1 MEDPSQFESSV
12 HIVAH
17 LLREIESAIRE
28 VLLFALQI
36 DLQEQGTQNQ
46 NKNHKHEKEIEVI
59 LSALE
64 ISETDPIHKYW
75 LKTIKETRHKLS
87 HRAGLKIRNKEEI
100 YDLWYKAQ
108 LVFYE
113 IIQKFRE
120 RYSNIF
126 EILDKFLD
134 KKDPT
139 NEDLKNFRNKIPH
152 HPYTLMY
159 FYNQCNNPVWLNNIK
174 KTSTKKPLL
183 QPEARYLTRMAE
195 HRPELVRDI
204 IMQMPETDN
213 VQVLW
218 ELADA
223 VLNMPPDIAAT
234 LINKCI
240 QWINAPY
247 FDVVLAKKLGNLIE
261 HLIRGNQFKQ
271 ALLLAENLLD
281 FQEPKENV
289 LKKSDTEIQ
298 EPQTKIDNIWHYKEI
313 LSKNVPALTKT
324 GKLEAFNFFCKL
336 LDKAVKISI
345 KKESKDVD
353 FSYIWRSAIE
363 DHPQN
368 IKNDVKNVLV
378 DAVRD
383 AADLLVKESLAS
395 LDDVIKHLESYPYP
409 IFKRII
415 LYLLWRF
422 PEKGV
427 KFIPKYLI
435 NYELFSNPHFRH
447 EYTLLLRKAFCTL
460 SPKEQKQIFKWIEDG
475 PKPELLKE
483 KTPEERESYKK
494 RWLYRELARFNFEDL
509 PERWQKVYKE
519 LVEKFGEP
527 EQPDLTVTFT
537 EWVGPTSPLTVEDI
551 LKKDIDDLVKFLKTW
566 EPPQTPFGE
575 PSPEGLGRALSSA
588 VAKEPERFAREAGK
602 FKDVHPTY
610 VRYLIQGFTEA
621 LKEGKAFS
629 WEPIF
634 ELCQWAVSQP
644 RNGPTKKKKP
654 LFGLDSDWDWTR
666 RETASMLETGFEKN
680 TFPFELREQIW
691 KILELLTEDPEPTP
705 EDEREKAGQPKLK
718 WPTIA
723 INSVRGKALHAVIRY
738 ALWVRK
744 HLEKSQEYHGFD
756 SIPEVKA
763 VLEKHLNPSYD
774 SSRAIRSI
782 YGQWFPWLVYLD
794 HQWARKNVSQIFPIE
809 NPDLRNAAWE
819 IYLTFNKAYKEVFD
833 ILREQYAYSVDQL
846 ESRPEDQPPEEY
858 EKNLAEHLMTF
869 YSLGLIDFDDAIL
882 EKFWE
887 KGGPLRKEAL
897 EFIGRA
903 FYYTDKKSTI
913 ERFKQL
919 WEKLWKKFRKYPN
932 QYKQEIASF
941 GWWFIT
947 DKFEDDWAFLYLP
960 QVFEIAGAE
969 IDDFVIQEIINRFT
983 LLVNKRPR
991 EILLCL
997 KHIFEAD
1004 QQGWHIY
1011 FSRENIKTILSKA
1024 LSSPDDEVVEE
1035 ARRLINYLGSRGYFE
1050 FRELLKA

>member
-1 MEDPSQFESSV
+1 MSDNNLAFFERLDILDQIIKQGPSHETINKLQNFLSDKILYQYFFKTIDNPLWIKPLKEAGFFSNPPRTIKKKDFTEFPFWPESQFLTRIASKAPDEVCKIILKIPDTNNPRVHEDFIDVALNVPPEISV
-12 HIVAH
+12 KILKKEKGWIKKQKRLIFSIPDKLGKLIIH
-17 LLREIESAIRE
+17 LAGGKQVEQAFELTQILLDIYPKAKSKIDIWEYNQILTKVIPILIEKRRLKMFNFLC
-28 VLLFALQI
+28 VLLKKAIQFY
-36 DLQEQGTQNQ
+36 G
-46 NKNHKHEKEIEVI
+46 EVI
-59 LSALE
+59 A
-64 ISETDPIHKYW
+64 
-75 LKTIKETRHKLS
+75 
-87 HRAGLKIRNKEEI
+87 
-100 YDLWYKAQ
+100 
-108 LVFYE
+108 
-113 IIQKFRE
+113 
-120 RYSNIF
+120 
-126 EILDKFLD
+126 
-134 KKDPT
+134 
-139 NEDLKNFRNKIPH
+139 ED
-152 HPYTLMY
+152 
-159 FYNQCNNPVWLNNIK
+159 W
-174 KTSTKKPLL
+174 
-183 QPEARYLTRMAE
+183 
-195 HRPELVRDI
+195 
-204 IMQMPETDN
+204 
-213 VQVLW
+213 
-218 ELADA
+218 
-223 VLNMPPDIAAT
+223 
-234 LINKCI
+234 
-240 QWINAPY
+240 
-247 FDVVLAKKLGNLIE
+247 
-261 HLIRGNQFKQ
+261 
-271 ALLLAENLLD
+271 
-281 FQEPKENV
+281 
-289 LKKSDTEIQ
+289 
-298 EPQTKIDNIWHYKEI
+298 
-313 LSKNVPALTKT
+313 
-324 GKLEAFNFFCKL
+324 
-336 LDKAVKISI
+336 
-345 KKESKDVD
+345 
-353 FSYIWRSAIE
+353 SYIWRPTIE
-363 DHPQN
+363 DYQN
-368 IKNDVKNVLV
+368 TREDIKNVLV
-378 DAVRD
+378 NAVRD
-383 AADLLVKESLAS
+383 AADLLIKEDLAS
-395 LDDVIKHLESYPYP
+395 IDDVIKHVESYPYP

-483 KTPEERESYKK
+483 KAPEERESYKK

-869 YSLGLIDFDDAIL
+869 YGLGLIDFDDAIL

-903 FYYTDKKSTI
+903 FYYTDKSKISKSTI